1 MEWEECMQTAQNGRI
16 DSGQIKELR
25 GKWRAKA
32 DALIPVLQHR
42 QVVPESLAE
51 LVGDPEAWQGMRAV
65 PVEEA
70 SKLSLLEWRK
80 GESLILDFGEHHVG
94 YFTLSMRIAGD
105 YCDSPVSLRLLAAEL
120 PFELAYR
127 AENFKGSLSQA
138 WIQEEYIKIDV
149 LPGTVRLPRRYAC
162 RYLRIDVI
170 ATPGT
175 LVFDR
180 IEFDTVSAA
189 NYLPEPPL
197 HLSAF
202 EKEIYI
208 VGCRTLRDCMQTCF
222 EDGPKRDRRLWL
234 GDLYLEAKVNAVTY
248 RDFHLVERSIYLLAA
263 NIDEHGMLPACA
275 FEDSGIR
282 TTCFIP
288 DYSLLFSALLLEH
301 CRACGKREIAEEFYP
316 LAVHQAELFQ
326 RFLQDGCI
334 LKKDPGYWFFVD
346 HCAELEKDTAELC
359 IYLFALRSLAELAH
373 LLGVPEDGERFRR
386 EHQYW
391 RKIVRSHTMDPVN
404 GVIVSGASRQI
415 SEASQIW
422 AVLSG
427 VFDAAEGKRALAKM
441 KELPG
446 VIRSR
451 NPYVQHYLLE
461 AYWLCGEEE
470 KACGLIHDYWGEM
483 IRLGADTFWEVFDSS
498 DRSPVLYGDACLTS
512 ACHAWSCTPCLFL
525 HRKSARKT
533 FDVHEEDIALASG
546 VLQ

>member
-1 MEWEECMQTAQNGRI
+1 MEWDECMQTAQNGRI

-65 PVEEA
+65 PMEEA
-70 SKLSLLEWRK
+70 SKLSLLEWKK

-197 HLSAF
+197 HLS
-202 EKEIYI
+202 
-208 VGCRTLRDCMQTCF
+208 
-222 EDGPKRDRRLWL
+222 
-234 GDLYLEAKVNAVTY
+234 
-248 RDFHLVERSIYLLAA
+248 
-263 NIDEHGMLPACA
+263 
-275 FEDSGIR
+275 
-282 TTCFIP
+282 
-288 DYSLLFSALLLEH
+288 
-301 CRACGKREIAEEFYP
+301 
-316 LAVHQAELFQ
+316 
-326 RFLQDGCI
+326 
-334 LKKDPGYWFFVD
+334 
-346 HCAELEKDTAELC
+346 
-359 IYLFALRSLAELAH
+359 
-373 LLGVPEDGERFRR
+373 
-386 EHQYW
+386 
-391 RKIVRSHTMDPVN
+391 
-404 GVIVSGASRQI
+404 
-415 SEASQIW
+415 
-422 AVLSG
+422 
-427 VFDAAEGKRALAKM
+427 
-441 KELPG
+441 
-446 VIRSR
+446 
-451 NPYVQHYLLE
+451 
-461 AYWLCGEEE
+461 
-470 KACGLIHDYWGEM
+470 
-483 IRLGADTFWEVFDSS
+483 
-498 DRSPVLYGDACLTS
+498 
-512 ACHAWSCTPCLFL
+512 
-525 HRKSARKT
+525 
-533 FDVHEEDIALASG
+533 
-546 VLQ
+546 